1 MTREAIRAFCLSLPH
16 VTEAFKMHHAAFQIG
31 GKTFAM
37 LNLEVEGLPL
47 CFKCTPDEFGELVEI
62 PGVIQAPYMA
72 RTQWVAITE
81 FDTLPPK
88 ELKAWLTKSR
98 EATRAKL
105 SKKAQA
111 ETA

>member
-47 CFKCTPDEFGELVEI
+47 CFKCSPEEFGELVEI
-62 PGVIQAPYMA
+62 PGVMQAPYLK
-72 RTQWVAITE
+72 RTQWVAIT
-81 FDTLPPK
+81 DWDALPAK
-88 ELKAWLTKSR
+88 ELKAWLVRSR
-98 EATRAKL
+98 EVARARL

-111 ETA
+111 ATE